1 MMMPS
6 GQRRDARTDEAQS
19 AAEIFRVRILL
30 GLVTAVGL
38 VSALVGD
45 GVWDPL
51 SWLALALAT
60 PPAAVAWA
68 WRAR

>member
-1 MMMPS
+1 MTMPT
-6 GQRRDARTDEAQS
+6 GPRRDARTDEAQT
-19 AAEIFRVRILL
+19 AAEIFRVPILL
-30 GLVTAVGL
+30 GLATAVGL

-51 SWLALALAT
+51 SWLALAT